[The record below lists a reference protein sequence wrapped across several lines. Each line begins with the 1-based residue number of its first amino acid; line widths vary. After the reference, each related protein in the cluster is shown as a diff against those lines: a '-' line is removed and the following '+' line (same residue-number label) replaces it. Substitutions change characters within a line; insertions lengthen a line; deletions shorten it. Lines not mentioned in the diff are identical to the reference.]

1 MQIIRIKS
9 RGGVSIYY
17 KESLHVQVKSLS
29 NSKEGLLLEMSY
41 NNKKMMVCVIYR
53 SPSQNGYEFDTFL
66 SNFLRLLNDINNGK
80 PSLSVVTLIQDVPH
94 GYLMISILQRGYT
107 CFH

>member
-17 KESLHVQVKSLS
+17 KEPLHVQVKSLS
-29 NSKEGLLLEMSY
+29 YSKEGLLLEMSY
-41 NNKKMMVCVIYR
+41 NNKKMIVCVIYR
-53 SPSQNGYEFDTFL
+53 CPSQNGYEFDTFL
-66 SNFLRLLNDINNGK
+66 SNFLMLLNDINNGK
-80 PSLSVVTLIQDVPH
+80 PSLLVVTLIQDVPH
-94 GYLMISILQRGYT
+94 GCLMISILQRGYT